1 MSFFN
6 VEQAKAR
13 LNRSELAVPGSQPQ
27 MFEKA
32 AKSAAD
38 VVFLDL
44 EDAVAPSA
52 KVDARQAVAGALIEG
67 DWGTRIRSVR
77 VNAFGTPWCAD
88 DVATVVQ
95 LAGAHLD
102 TVMLPKCSSPDQ
114 VVWLDGALTE
124 LESSLGLD
132 SGAIGIEVQIE
143 DAKGLTYVDAISA
156 ASARTQALHFGPGD
170 FQASMG
176 MPSVSLGQLNPDYP
190 GDVLHHVYG
199 RLLVSARAHDLQVLD
214 GPYLAI
220 KDLDGLSAAAKR
232 VAAMGFDGKWVL
244 HPDQI
249 DVVNETFSPSQEQFD
264 RAELILDAYDYYLSD
279 AGGARGAAMLEGEM
293 IDEASRAMALVVT
306 ARGRVAGMTRTT
318 TFTPPN

>member
-1 MSFFN
+1 
-6 VEQAKAR
+6 
-13 LNRSELAVPGSQPQ
+13 
-27 MFEKA
+27 
-32 AKSAAD
+32 
-38 VVFLDL
+38 
-44 EDAVAPSA
+44 
-52 KVDARQAVAGALIEG
+52 
-67 DWGTRIRSVR
+67 
-77 VNAFGTPWCAD
+77 
-88 DVATVVQ
+88 
-95 LAGAHLD
+95 
-102 TVMLPKCSSPDQ
+102 
-114 VVWLDGALTE
+114 
-124 LESSLGLD
+124 
-132 SGAIGIEVQIE
+132 
-143 DAKGLTYVDAISA
+143 
-156 ASARTQALHFGPGD
+156 
-170 FQASMG
+170 
-176 MPSVSLGQLNPDYP
+176 
-190 GDVLHHVYG
+190 VYG

-264 RAELILDAYDYYLSD
+264 RAELIVDAYDYYLSD

>member
-1 MSFFN
+1 MIT
-6 VEQAKAR
+6 KAQT
-13 LNRSELAVPGSQPQ
+13 LASD
-27 MFEKA
+27 MF
-32 AKSAAD
+32 
-38 VVFLDL
+38 FLDL
-44 EDAVAPSA
+44 EDEVAPSA
-52 KVDARQAVAGALIEG
+52 KVDARQAVAHALIEG

-77 VNAFGTPWCAD
+77 VNAFGTPWCVD

-114 VVWLDGALTE
+114 VIWLDGALTE

>member
-1 MSFFN
+1 MI
-6 VEQAKAR
+6 AKAQT
-13 LNRSELAVPGSQPQ
+13 LASD
-27 MFEKA
+27 MF
-32 AKSAAD
+32 
-38 VVFLDL
+38 FLDL

-52 KVDARQAVAGALIEG
+52 KVESRQAVARGLIEG

-95 LAGAHLD
+95 LAGSHLD
-102 TVMLPKCSSPDQ
+102 TIMLPKCSSPDQ

-132 SGAIGIEVQIE
+132 SGSIGIEVQIE

-199 RLLVSARAHDLQVLD
+199 RLLVSARAHDLPVLD

-220 KDLDGLSAAAKR
+220 KDLAGLSAAAKR

-249 DVVNETFSPSQEQFD
+249 DVVNETFSPSQEHFD
-264 RAELILDAYDYYLSD
+264 RAELILNAYDYYLSD

>member
-1 MSFFN
+1 MI
-6 VEQAKAR
+6 AKAQT
-13 LNRSELAVPGSQPQ
+13 LTSD
-27 MFEKA
+27 MF
-32 AKSAAD
+32 
-38 VVFLDL
+38 FLDL

-52 KVDARQAVAGALIEG
+52 KVDARQAVARALIEG

-132 SGAIGIEVQIE
+132 GGAIGIEVQIE

>member
-1 MSFFN
+1 MIT
-6 VEQAKAR
+6 KAQT
-13 LNRSELAVPGSQPQ
+13 LASD
-27 MFEKA
+27 MF
-32 AKSAAD
+32 
-38 VVFLDL
+38 FLDL

-52 KVDARQAVAGALIEG
+52 KVDARQAVAHALIEG

-114 VVWLDGALTE
+114 VIWLDGALTE

>member
-1 MSFFN
+1 MIT
-6 VEQAKAR
+6 KAQT
-13 LNRSELAVPGSQPQ
+13 LASD
-27 MFEKA
+27 MF
-32 AKSAAD
+32 
-38 VVFLDL
+38 FLDL

-52 KVDARQAVAGALIEG
+52 KVDARQAVARALIEG

>member
-1 MSFFN
+1 MIT
-6 VEQAKAR
+6 KAQT
-13 LNRSELAVPGSQPQ
+13 LASD
-27 MFEKA
+27 MF
-32 AKSAAD
+32 
-38 VVFLDL
+38 FLDL

-52 KVDARQAVAGALIEG
+52 KVDARQAVAHALIEG

-124 LESSLGLD
+124 HESSLGLD

-279 AGGARGAAMLEGEM
+279 AGGGRGAAMLEGEM

>member
-1 MSFFN
+1 MI
-6 VEQAKAR
+6 AKAQT
-13 LNRSELAVPGSQPQ
+13 LASD
-27 MFEKA
+27 MF
-32 AKSAAD
+32 
-38 VVFLDL
+38 FLDL

-52 KVDARQAVAGALIEG
+52 KVDARQAVARALIEG

>member
-1 MSFFN
+1 MI
-6 VEQAKAR
+6 AKAQT
-13 LNRSELAVPGSQPQ
+13 LASD
-27 MFEKA
+27 MF
-32 AKSAAD
+32 
-38 VVFLDL
+38 FLDL

-52 KVDARQAVAGALIEG
+52 KVDARQAVARALTEG

-88 DVATVVQ
+88 DVASVVQ
-95 LAGAHLD
+95 QAGSHLD
-102 TVMLPKCSSPDQ
+102 TIMLPKCSSPDQ

-124 LESSLGLD
+124 LESRLGLD
-132 SGAIGIEVQIE
+132 SGNIGIEVQIE
-143 DAKGLTYVDAISA
+143 DAKGLTYVDAISV

-176 MPSVSLGQLNPDYP
+176 MPSVSLGQLTPDYP

-264 RAELILDAYDYYLSD
+264 RAELIVDAYDYYLSD

>member
-1 MSFFN
+1 MI
-6 VEQAKAR
+6 AKAQT
-13 LNRSELAVPGSQPQ
+13 LASD
-27 MFEKA
+27 MF
-32 AKSAAD
+32 
-38 VVFLDL
+38 FLDL

-52 KVDARQAVAGALIEG
+52 KVDARQAVARALIEG

-124 LESSLGLD
+124 HESSLGLD

-279 AGGARGAAMLEGEM
+279 AGGGRGAAMLEGEM

>member
-1 MSFFN
+1 MIT
-6 VEQAKAR
+6 KAQT
-13 LNRSELAVPGSQPQ
+13 LASD
-27 MFEKA
+27 MF
-32 AKSAAD
+32 
-38 VVFLDL
+38 FLDL

-52 KVDARQAVAGALIEG
+52 KVDARQAVAHALIEG

>member
-1 MSFFN
+1 MI
-6 VEQAKAR
+6 AKAQT
-13 LNRSELAVPGSQPQ
+13 LASD
-27 MFEKA
+27 MF
-32 AKSAAD
+32 
-38 VVFLDL
+38 FLDL

-52 KVDARQAVAGALIEG
+52 KVDARQAVARALIEG

-176 MPSVSLGQLNPDYP
+176 MASVSLGQLNPDYP

-199 RLLVSARAHDLQVLD
+199 RLLVSARTHDLQVLD
-214 GPYLAI
+214 GPYLTI
-220 KDLDGLSAAAKR
+220 KDLAGLSAAAKR

-264 RAELILDAYDYYLSD
+264 RAELILNAYDYYLSD

>member
-1 MSFFN
+1 
-6 VEQAKAR
+6 VAR
-13 LNRSELAVPGSQPQ
+13 
-27 MFEKA
+27 
-32 AKSAAD
+32 
-38 VVFLDL
+38 
-44 EDAVAPSA
+44 
-52 KVDARQAVAGALIEG
+52 ALVEG

-88 DVATVVQ
+88 DVTTVVQ
-95 LAGAHLD
+95 LAGSHLD
-102 TVMLPKCSSPDQ
+102 TIMLPKCSSPDQ

-132 SGAIGIEVQIE
+132 SGSIGIEVQIE

-156 ASARTQALHFGPGD
+156 ASTRTQALHFGPGD

-176 MPSVSLGQLNPDYP
+176 MPSVALGQLNPDYP

-264 RAELILDAYDYYLSD
+264 RAELIVDAYDYYLSD

>member
-1 MSFFN
+1 MI
-6 VEQAKAR
+6 AKAQT
-13 LNRSELAVPGSQPQ
+13 LASD
-27 MFEKA
+27 MF
-32 AKSAAD
+32 
-38 VVFLDL
+38 FLDL

-52 KVDARQAVAGALIEG
+52 KVDARQAVAHALIEG

-143 DAKGLTYVDAISA
+143 DAKGLTCVDAISA

>member
-1 MSFFN
+1 MI
-6 VEQAKAR
+6 AKAQT
-13 LNRSELAVPGSQPQ
+13 LASD
-27 MFEKA
+27 MF
-32 AKSAAD
+32 
-38 VVFLDL
+38 FLDL

-52 KVDARQAVAGALIEG
+52 KVDAREAVARALIEG

-102 TVMLPKCSSPDQ
+102 TIMLPKCSSPDQ

>member
-1 MSFFN
+1 MI
-6 VEQAKAR
+6 AKAQT
-13 LNRSELAVPGSQPQ
+13 LASD
-27 MFEKA
+27 MF
-32 AKSAAD
+32 
-38 VVFLDL
+38 FLDL

-52 KVDARQAVAGALIEG
+52 KVDARQAVARALIEG

-124 LESSLGLD
+124 HESSLGLD

-279 AGGARGAAMLEGEM
+279 AGGGRRAAMLEGEM

>member
-1 MSFFN
+1 MI
-6 VEQAKAR
+6 AKAQT
-13 LNRSELAVPGSQPQ
+13 LASD
-27 MFEKA
+27 MF
-32 AKSAAD
+32 
-38 VVFLDL
+38 FLDL

-52 KVDARQAVAGALIEG
+52 KVDARQAVARALVEG

-156 ASARTQALHFGPGD
+156 ASTRTQALHFGPGD

-318 TFTPPN
+318 TFAPPN

>member
-1 MSFFN
+1 MI
-6 VEQAKAR
+6 AKAQT
-13 LNRSELAVPGSQPQ
+13 LASD
-27 MFEKA
+27 MF
-32 AKSAAD
+32 
-38 VVFLDL
+38 FLDL

-52 KVDARQAVAGALIEG
+52 KVESRQAVARGLIEG

-95 LAGAHLD
+95 LAGSHLA
-102 TVMLPKCSSPDQ
+102 TIMLPKCSSPDQ

-132 SGAIGIEVQIE
+132 SGSIGIEVQIE

-220 KDLDGLSAAAKR
+220 KDLAGLSAAAKR

-249 DVVNETFSPSQEQFD
+249 DVVNETFSPSQEHFD

>member
-1 MSFFN
+1 MI
-6 VEQAKAR
+6 AKAQT
-13 LNRSELAVPGSQPQ
+13 LASD
-27 MFEKA
+27 MF
-32 AKSAAD
+32 
-38 VVFLDL
+38 FLDL

-52 KVDARQAVAGALIEG
+52 KVDARQAVAHALIEG

>member
-1 MSFFN
+1 MI
-6 VEQAKAR
+6 AKAQT
-13 LNRSELAVPGSQPQ
+13 LASD
-27 MFEKA
+27 MF
-32 AKSAAD
+32 
-38 VVFLDL
+38 FLDL

-52 KVDARQAVAGALIEG
+52 KVDARQAVARALVEG

-143 DAKGLTYVDAISA
+143 DAKGLTCVDAISA

-318 TFTPPN
+318 TFAPPN

>member
-1 MSFFN
+1 M
-6 VEQAKAR
+6 
-13 LNRSELAVPGSQPQ
+13 
-27 MFEKA
+27 
-32 AKSAAD
+32 
-38 VVFLDL
+38 
-44 EDAVAPSA
+44 
-52 KVDARQAVAGALIEG
+52 
-67 DWGTRIRSVR
+67 
-77 VNAFGTPWCAD
+77 
-88 DVATVVQ
+88 Q
-95 LAGAHLD
+95 LAGSHLD
-102 TVMLPKCSSPDQ
+102 TIMLPKCSSPDQ

-199 RLLVSARAHDLQVLD
+199 RLLVSARTHDLQVLD
-214 GPYLAI
+214 GPYLTI
-220 KDLDGLSAAAKR
+220 KDLAGLSAAAKR

-249 DVVNETFSPSQEQFD
+249 DVVNETFSPSQEHFD

>member
-1 MSFFN
+1 MI
-6 VEQAKAR
+6 AKAQT
-13 LNRSELAVPGSQPQ
+13 LASD
-27 MFEKA
+27 MF
-32 AKSAAD
+32 
-38 VVFLDL
+38 FLDL

-52 KVDARQAVAGALIEG
+52 KVDARQAVARALIEG

-132 SGAIGIEVQIE
+132 GGAIGIEVQIE

>member
-1 MSFFN
+1 MI
-6 VEQAKAR
+6 AKAQT
-13 LNRSELAVPGSQPQ
+13 LASD
-27 MFEKA
+27 MF
-32 AKSAAD
+32 
-38 VVFLDL
+38 FLDL

-52 KVDARQAVAGALIEG
+52 KVDARQAVARALIEG

-249 DVVNETFSPSQEQFD
+249 DVVNERFSPSQEQFD

>member
-1 MSFFN
+1 MI
-6 VEQAKAR
+6 AKAQT
-13 LNRSELAVPGSQPQ
+13 LASD
-27 MFEKA
+27 MF
-32 AKSAAD
+32 
-38 VVFLDL
+38 FLDL

-52 KVDARQAVAGALIEG
+52 KVDARQAVARALIEG

-124 LESSLGLD
+124 HESSLGLD